1 MCWVRPTTIHATPS
15 GPCAASTAPTQTQTT
30 PSTSTIRRPSMSS
43 ASSPEYARDRT
54 RTRRGVN
61 IFNPLPPC
69 GVCSGG
75 AGGCRSGE
83 QGSAGWGAVA
93 STSGGSARTGADGR
107 ATCRVSPVSSAES
120 VEQPLARSPTSG
132 SWIEFV
138 PTPADTMPGGRSSGR
153 PPPDAAPSRGC
164 LGRELFRRL
173 RTTPAARAVVRPRG
187 AGSARAD
194 GRRQHLERRCR
205 RTLPHHGFR
214 AALCCCPE
222 PINTL
227 KGEFIA

>member
-1 MCWVRPTTIHATPS
+1 VSVR
-15 GPCAASTAPTQTQTT
+15 
-30 PSTSTIRRPSMSS
+30 
-43 ASSPEYARDRT
+43 
-54 RTRRGVN
+54 VV
-61 IFNPLPPC
+61 L
-69 GVCSGG
+69 VG

-83 QGSAGWGAVA
+83 QGSAGSGAVA

-153 PPPDAAPSRGC
+153 PPPDAALSRGC
-164 LGRELFRRL
+164 LGRELLRRL
-173 RTTPAARAVVRPRG
+173 RATVAARAVARPHG

-194 GRRQHLERRCR
+194 GVSAH
-205 RTLPHHGFR
+205 
-214 AALCCCPE
+214 
-222 PINTL
+222 TL
-227 KGEFIA
+227 KGGDAAPFLTTGSGQRFAAARNPLTP